1 MKRAVLVSL
10 IALGAVATSAM
21 AEDWHIY
28 SRSQTSIFMAEVDSI
43 RTAGDVTS
51 MLVGRAPR
59 QGDAGDYSHTTEMYE
74 FRCTPKQWRTAGQ
87 IEYGPDGA
95 ELERYPEEGAA
106 WEPTRANSIPD
117 QLREIACEGARANP
131 PSWPNVKAWV
141 DAGRP

>member
-1 MKRAVLVSL
+1 MKRAVFVSL
-10 IALGAVATSAM
+10 IALGAVATPAM

-87 IEYGPDGA
+87 VEYGPDGA

-106 WEPTRANSIPD
+106 WEPARANSIPD